1 MKFELDMKISQH
13 LNEVKWCD
21 EAEIDGENFLAIGFA
36 QSEKTNGNI
45 N

>member
-1 MKFELDMKISQH
+1 MKISQH

-36 QSEKTNGNI
+36 QSNITNGNI